1 MWLWESCLRKET
13 WFLSW
18 NCCFSWQFTSTNT
31 HSSRFGSL
39 LQLCPCLISDN
50 ANAPS
55 NHTTLCTGDNYAAAP
70 CDKLCSRRPG
80 RERKSD
86 YVIDIYLDRM
96 KVLQALRGKKCLA
109 EQFLLG
115 RQIDF
120 KLLHGWLHVL
130 TSCFARSCSLWHT
143 HTLKTCTADTHPLLS
158 VLFMIN
164 TLNKDIL
171 PPSSCPPSTLTHPL
185 SLSLSPP
192 PLCVP
197 ACLHN
202 SLKEHNPSTKWKH
215 KGNLSSI
222 L

>member
-1 MWLWESCLRKET
+1 MSQAIAKHYDLR
-13 WFLSW
+13 
-18 NCCFSWQFTSTNT
+18 
-31 HSSRFGSL
+31 G
-39 LQLCPCLISDN
+39 
-50 ANAPS
+50 
-55 NHTTLCTGDNYAAAP
+55 NYTAAR

-80 RERKSD
+80 RGKKSD

-96 KVLQALRGKKCLA
+96 KVLQNARREKLFA

-130 TSCFARSCSLWHT
+130 TSCFALSDTHTHAHKHALSLWHLNT
-143 HTLKTCTADTHPLLS
+143 HRYAHLHAHTPADTHPPLS

-164 TLNKDIL
+164 ALNKDIL
-171 PPSSCPPSTLTHPL
+171 PPSCPLPASPISL